1 MQGGRAVTP
10 TVELVLFLLA
20 AATVLVAGV
29 AVVAARNLVRA
40 AFWLLPCFLGVAG
53 LFVLLGA
60 YFLAAIQVLIYAGAI
75 MLLLLFVLMLTRD
88 AGGAL
93 AAPHNRQAVWA
104 LAAAALVA
112 GVTLSVVVA
121 FPWPLQLAAARASTA
136 AIGEALLRTYL
147 LPFEVASV
155 LLLAAIIGAIV
166 IARSEPSEPTS

>member
-1 MQGGRAVTP
+1 VTP

-20 AATVLVAGV
+20 SATVLVAGV

-60 YFLAAIQVLIYAGAI
+60 HFLAAIQVLIYAGAI
-75 MLLLLFVLMLTRD
+75 MLLLLFVLLLTRD
-88 AGGAL
+88 IGEAQ
-93 AAPHNRQAVWA
+93 AAAHNRQTAWAVMA
-104 LAAAALVA
+104 AGLLAAGAV
-112 GVTLSVVVA
+112 GVVLGQS
-121 FPWPLQLAAARASTA
+121 WPLALGPVRADTGA
-136 AIGEALLRTYL
+136 VGEALLRTYL

-166 IARSEPSEPTS
+166 IARSEPRDPASS